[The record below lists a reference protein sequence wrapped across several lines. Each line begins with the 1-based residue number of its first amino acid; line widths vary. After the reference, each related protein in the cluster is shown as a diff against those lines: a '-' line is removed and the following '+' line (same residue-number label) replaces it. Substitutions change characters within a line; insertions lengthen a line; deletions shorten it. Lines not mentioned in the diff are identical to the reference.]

1 MPQKSCFVISPIGES
16 KSAIREHADDLFDYI
31 IKPACEAAD
40 FVPQRADHDTRSG
53 IITEQMYDCILGD
66 DLLIAVL
73 TFHNP
78 NVFYEVAIAEA
89 AARPII
95 LMIEEGT
102 SIPFDIKDRRV
113 LTYDLKPRSVMDGL
127 HQKRLTQAIKDL
139 QLQNA
144 KSEQRVPFRPN
155 ISPLGAAR
163 TTSRVLR
170 RTNELD
176 PRERARLVSE
186 AKEYLKF
193 KGIAFFAVPMKD
205 QFLDSVRDA
214 VSRGVKI
221 QVLLM
226 DPENDVLEHQLRD
239 YSSKYFQSIRN
250 EVSSGIEMWSSVLGG
265 HGEIRVQSKG
275 FMTGLTQM
283 NESEALLTHY
293 SISSPTADSPCMT
306 VRASDPH
313 FENERLEF
321 DFVWSSLSR
330 SAADVV

>member
-1 MPQKSCFVISPIGES
+1 
-16 KSAIREHADDLFDYI
+16 
-31 IKPACEAAD
+31 
-40 FVPQRADHDTRSG
+40 
-53 IITEQMYDCILGD
+53 
-66 DLLIAVL
+66 
-73 TFHNP
+73 
-78 NVFYEVAIAEA
+78 
-89 AARPII
+89 
-95 LMIEEGT
+95 
-102 SIPFDIKDRRV
+102 
-113 LTYDLKPRSVMDGL
+113 
-127 HQKRLTQAIKDL
+127 
-139 QLQNA
+139 
-144 KSEQRVPFRPN
+144 
-155 ISPLGAAR
+155 
-163 TTSRVLR
+163 
-170 RTNELD
+170 
-176 PRERARLVSE
+176 
-186 AKEYLKF
+186 
-193 KGIAFFAVPMKD
+193 
-205 QFLDSVRDA
+205 
-214 VSRGVKI
+214 
-221 QVLLM
+221 M